1 MSGAIFLG
9 RVAKAHLLWDQSGL
23 ASAGITHKTDPNQ
36 LLLHVTPW
44 VASAEGVLG
53 HPAMVCSWF
62 HLECF
67 ALV

>member
-1 MSGAIFLG
+1 MSDAIFLG
-9 RVAKAHLLWDQSGL
+9 RVAKSPLLWDQSGL
-23 ASAGITHKTDPNQ
+23 ASTGITHKTDPNQ
-36 LLLHVTPW
+36 LLLPW
-44 VASAEGVLG
+44 VASAEGVSG